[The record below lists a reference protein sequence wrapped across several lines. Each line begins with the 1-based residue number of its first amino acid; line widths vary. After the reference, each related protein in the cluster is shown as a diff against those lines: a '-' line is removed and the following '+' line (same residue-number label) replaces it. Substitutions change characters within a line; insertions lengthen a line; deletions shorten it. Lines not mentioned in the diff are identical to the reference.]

1 MAGNSFKELTVMESK
16 RISPLLFSLSIFSIL
31 AVSSSLWF
39 SK

>member
-1 MAGNSFKELTVMESK
+1 M
-16 RISPLLFSLSIFSIL
+16 FSIL